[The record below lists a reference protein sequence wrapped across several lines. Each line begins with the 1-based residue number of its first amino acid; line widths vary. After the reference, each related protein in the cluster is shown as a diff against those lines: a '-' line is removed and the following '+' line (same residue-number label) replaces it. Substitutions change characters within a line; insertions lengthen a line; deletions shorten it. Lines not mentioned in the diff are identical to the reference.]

1 MHLESSYRFESL
13 IIEMDIRKIDKLQD
27 SHILRV
33 DPTFPTFCQS
43 LLNILDRR
51 HWGLMEPAIDNPESF
66 TPLLVFLS
74 QVMIMNV
81 NFNVVCCFLKY
92 FCILVFRTR
101 RVNQS

>member
-13 IIEMDIRKIDKLQD
+13 IIEMDIRKIVKLQD

-51 HWGLMEPAIDNPESF
+51 HWGLMEPVIDNPESF

-74 QVMIMNV
+74 QVIMMTV
-81 NFNVVCCFLKY
+81 DFYLVCCFFKTI
-92 FCILVFRTR
+92 FVFLFLEPEG
-101 RVNQS
+101 